1 MVERGAVSVKE
12 IIPFIDKV
20 FKENFKKLLPKIYT
34 AGKYD
39 HYHYTVRENGKI
51 IGATAAIPTDIAVYD
66 RKLSARG
73 IGMVSTD
80 KKARG
85 RGIMSAM
92 VKRAVSDAEK
102 ENVDFMFLSGN
113 RQRYEYMGFV
123 PAGYKYT
130 FTLLKHNI
138 KHMKRKLDFTF
149 VKINE
154 QSPEL
159 DKIIGCY
166 DQSDVHFLR
175 DDFFKTISSW
185 KTKEIY
191 AVKNAFGKV
200 IGHIAKKWWTIVD
213 FNTVEPENSAYIIKA
228 FMEYMHMPRI
238 KAEIYPSEPEVV
250 QNLSS
255 YFEYPEINTC
265 CNINVLNYK
274 NTIETLLYMQSK
286 RTRLCDFDINIL
298 IGDELINV
306 ACKDNEPKAL
316 TLGKLPLQNS
326 ETANIKTPLEIE
338 IKTENGDMK
347 SFRADCSFPKN
358 EAVASLFSAPLAAH
372 NGLPFTLPIFVTFA
386 DNV

>member
-1 MVERGAVSVKE
+1 MVERGAVSINE
-12 IIPFIDKV
+12 LIPFIDKV

-34 AGKYD
+34 SSKYTF
-39 HYHYTVRENGKI
+39 YHYTVRENGKI
-51 IGATAAIPTDIAVYD
+51 IGATASIPTEIAIYD
-66 RKLSARG
+66 RTLSARG

-92 VKRAVSDAEK
+92 VKRAISDAEK

-113 RQRYEYMGFV
+113 RQRYEYLGFV

-130 FTLLKHNI
+130 FTLLKHNV
-138 KHMKRKLDFTF
+138 KHMKRKLDFSF

-154 QSPEL
+154 KSPEL
-159 DKIIGCY
+159 DGIIGCY
-166 DQSDVHFLR
+166 NENKTRFIR
-175 DDFFKTISSW
+175 DDFFKTVSSW

-191 AVKNAFGKV
+191 AVLNASGKV

-213 FNTVEPENSAYIIKA
+213 FNTVEPQNSAYIIKA

-238 KAEIYPSEPEVV
+238 KAEIYPSAPEVV
-250 QNLSS
+250 RDLSS

-265 CNINVLNYK
+265 CNIKVLNYR

-286 RTRLCDFDINIL
+286 IARLCDFDINIL

-306 ACKDNEPKAL
+306 ACNDNEPKAL
-316 TLGKLPLQNS
+316 TLGKLPLQNA
-326 ETANIKTPLEIE
+326 ETATIE
-338 IKTENGDMK
+338 APSQIEVKTENGDTK
-347 SFRADCSFPKN
+347 SFRVDYAFPQN
-358 EAVASLFSAPLAAH
+358 EAIASLFSAPLASH
-372 NGLPFTLPIFVTFA
+372 NGLPFTLPIFVTFS